1 MVNQVRFVRRDKVD
15 KYTNIKVK
23 LISIVAAFF
32 IMSLFLIMLK
42 INPKDAFIGMIKGAF
57 GSPLRIRQTT
67 IKAVP
72 LIITSLGILTAFK
85 MKFWNIGGEGQI
97 LMGAFGAS
105 ILALFYNGFNSTTLL
120 LLMALSAAVFGGLY
134 ALISAVLKIYFK
146 TNETIVTLMLNY
158 IALKFITYLQY
169 GPWKDKKALGFPKI
183 ANFPDKALLPNLLGV
198 NVGWIIALILIILVY
213 IFMNHTKKG
222 YEIAIIGESI
232 NTARYA
238 GINIKAVTILCV
250 FLSGALCGIT
260 GFIQSSGVNGTL
272 SVEIAGGVGYTAIII
287 AYLSNLKEPFILI
300 VSVLFAALLQGSS
313 YIETSLKIPNSAALI
328 LQSLILFCILSSE
341 IFTTYRLKFK
351 D

>member
-1 MVNQVRFVRRDKVD
+1 MRFVKRDNVD
-15 KYTNIKVK
+15 NFFRIKVK
-23 LISIVAAFF
+23 IISIVLA
-32 IMSLFLIMLK
+32 FLIMSIFLFALN
-42 INPKDAFIGMIKGAF
+42 INPLDAFFGMVKGAF

-67 IKAVP
+67 IKTVP
-72 LIITSLGILTAFK
+72 LIITSLGILIAFK

-105 ILALFYNGFNSTTLL
+105 IFALFYNNFNRPVLL
-120 LLMALSAAVFGGLY
+120 ALMALSSLLFGGLY
-134 ALISAVLKIYFK
+134 ALIAAFLKLYFR

-183 ANFPDKALLPNLLGV
+183 ANFPDNALLPSFFGV
-198 NVGWIIALILIILVY
+198 NIGWVIAVICLILVY

-222 YEIAIIGESI
+222 YEISIIGESI

-238 GINIKAVTILCV
+238 GINIKAVTLLCV
-250 FLSGALCGIT
+250 FLSGALCGLT

-272 SVEIAGGVGYTAIII
+272 SVEISGGVGFTSIII
-287 AYLSNLKEPFILI
+287 AYLSSLKEPFILI
-300 VSVLFAALLQGSS
+300 VSILFAALLQGSS

-328 LQSLILFCILSSE
+328 LQSLILFCILASE
-341 IFTTYRLKFK
+341 IFTSYRLKIK
-351 D
+351 R

>member
-1 MVNQVRFVRRDKVD
+1 MRFVKRDNVD
-15 KYTNIKVK
+15 NFFRIKVK
-23 LISIVAAFF
+23 IISIALA
-32 IMSLFLIMLK
+32 FLIMSVFLLALN
-42 INPKDAFIGMIKGAF
+42 INPLDAFFGMVKGAF

-67 IKAVP
+67 IKTVP
-72 LIITSLGILTAFK
+72 LIITSLGILIAFK

-105 ILALFYNGFNSTTLL
+105 IFALFYNNINSPVLL
-120 LLMALSAAVFGGLY
+120 VLMALSSLIFGGLY
-134 ALISAVLKIYFK
+134 ALIAAVLKLYFK

-183 ANFPDKALLPNLLGV
+183 ANFPDNALLPSLFGV
-198 NVGWIIALILIILVY
+198 NIGWVIALLCLILVY

-222 YEIAIIGESI
+222 YEISIIGESI

-238 GINIKAVTILCV
+238 GINIKAVTLLCI
-250 FLSGALCGIT
+250 FLSGALCGLT

-272 SVEIAGGVGYTAIII
+272 SVEISGGVGFTSIII

-300 VSVLFAALLQGSS
+300 VSILFAALLQGSS

-328 LQSLILFCILSSE
+328 LQSLILFCILASE
-341 IFTTYRLKFK
+341 IFTSYRLKIK
-351 D
+351 S

>member
-1 MVNQVRFVRRDKVD
+1 MRFVKRDKSD
-15 KYTNIKVK
+15 RYTALKVK
-23 LISIVAAFF
+23 FISILTAFA
-32 IMSLFLIMLK
+32 IMSLFLIMLN
-42 INPKDAFIGMIKGAF
+42 INPLDAFLGMIKGAF

-105 ILALFYNGFNSTTLL
+105 IFALFYNNFSAPVLL
-120 LLMALSAAVFGGLY
+120 VLMGLSAALFGGLY
-134 ALISAVLKIYFK
+134 ALISAVLKVYFK

-183 ANFPDKALLPNLLGV
+183 ANFPDKALLPNLFGV
-198 NVGWIIALILIILVY
+198 NIGWVIALVLIIIVY

-232 NTARYA
+232 NTAKYA
-238 GINIKAVTILCV
+238 GINIKAVTFLCV
-250 FLSGALCGIT
+250 FLSGALCGLT

-272 SVEIAGGVGYTAIII
+272 SIEIAGGVGYTAIIT
-287 AYLSNLKEPFILI
+287 AYLSNLKEPFVLL

-313 YIETSLKIPNSAALI
+313 FIETSLKIPNSAALI

-341 IFTTYRLKFK
+341 IFTTYRLKIR